1 MLGLPPKELLDRYDK
16 PGPRYTS
23 YPTAPVWTDAFG
35 EADHRA
41 SLRRANEQP
50 GIGIAQYVHLPFCQS
65 LCWYCGCSVL
75 ITTDSKRIAT
85 YVQDVLA
92 EAAIARAELTA
103 DRPVV
108 QHHWGGGTPT
118 MLSPDLMETL
128 FCGLTELFPLAENA
142 EVSLEADPRVTTV
155 AQLQRLAK
163 LGFNRLSM
171 GVQDFDPVVQES
183 IHRVQPFEV
192 TRDLVIA
199 AREAD
204 FHSVNLDLVYG
215 LPHQDPATFRT
226 SVEKVL
232 ELQPDRLACYG
243 YAHVPW
249 LKKHQRLIDEGAV
262 PRGADKLA
270 LYAVALEVLQD
281 AGYVAVGLDHFA
293 RPTDELV
300 RADEAGTLHRNF
312 MGYTT
317 LPCDDMLA
325 FGLTAISEVAG
336 AFSMNH
342 KEMGPWR
349 EAVRAGRLPVARGLR
364 RTEDD
369 EARRAVILDL
379 MCRFE
384 LAFADHGGRTA
395 FLRRYKGEV
404 AALSDMAQDGLV
416 VVDGDGIHVT
426 ERGRFLVRNVAMPFD
441 AYLQAQRAQNTPIFS
456 RTV

>member
-1 MLGLPPKELLDRYDK
+1 MLGLPPRDLLTRYDQ

-35 EADHRA
+35 EDDHRA
-41 SLRRANEQP
+41 SLRRASLQA
-50 GIGIAQYVHLPFCQS
+50 GVGMAQYVHLPFCKS

-75 ITTDSKRIAT
+75 ITNDQKRIAT

-92 EAAIARAELTA
+92 EAALARRELTA
-103 DRPVV
+103 PRPVV

-118 MLSPDLMETL
+118 MLSPDLMEEL
-128 FCGLTELFPLAENA
+128 FVGLTDLFPVAPGAEI
-142 EVSLEADPRVTTV
+142 SLEADPRVTTPE
-155 AQLQRLAK
+155 QLQRLGA

-171 GVQDFDPVVQES
+171 GVQDFDPVVQEAIQRIQS
-183 IHRVQPFEV
+183 FEM
-192 TRDLVIA
+192 TRDLVSA
-199 AREAD
+199 ARD
-204 FHSVNLDLVYG
+204 VGFSSINLDLVYG
-215 LPHQDPATFRT
+215 LPQQNEASFRESIHQ
-226 SVEKVL
+226 VL

-249 LKKHQRLIDEGAV
+249 LKKHQRLIDEASV

-270 LYAVALEVLQD
+270 LYAVALDVLQE

-300 RADEAGTLHRNF
+300 LADRQGTLHRNF

-317 LPCDDMLA
+317 LDCDDMLS
-325 FGLTAISEVAG
+325 FGITAISEVAG

-342 KEMGPWR
+342 KKLGPWR
-349 EAVRAGRLPVARGLR
+349 EAVRSGHLPVARGLR
-364 RTEDD
+364 RSDDD
-369 EARRAVILDL
+369 EARRAVILDI

-384 LAFADHGGRTA
+384 LAFDEHGGRTA
-395 FLRRYKGEV
+395 FLSRYADEV
-404 AALSDMAQDGLV
+404 AALGGMAEDGLV
-416 VVDGDGIHVT
+416 VVDADGIHVT
-426 ERGRFLVRNVAMPFD
+426 DQGRFLVRNVAMPFD
-441 AYLQAQRAQNTPIFS
+441 AYLKAQRARKGPLFS